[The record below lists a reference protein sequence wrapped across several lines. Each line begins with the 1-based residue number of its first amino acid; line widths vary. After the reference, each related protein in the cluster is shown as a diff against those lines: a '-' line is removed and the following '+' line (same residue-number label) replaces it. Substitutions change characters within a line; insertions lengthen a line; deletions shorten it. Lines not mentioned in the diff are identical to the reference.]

1 MSNEELGQMKNE
13 NKKEEIE
20 MIKELT
26 KFADNWISVSLLN
39 PRTKKEQ
46 RN

>member
-1 MSNEELGQMKNE
+1 
-13 NKKEEIE
+13 

-39 PRTKKEQ
+39 PRTKKGAEEL
-46 RN
+46 NCHTW